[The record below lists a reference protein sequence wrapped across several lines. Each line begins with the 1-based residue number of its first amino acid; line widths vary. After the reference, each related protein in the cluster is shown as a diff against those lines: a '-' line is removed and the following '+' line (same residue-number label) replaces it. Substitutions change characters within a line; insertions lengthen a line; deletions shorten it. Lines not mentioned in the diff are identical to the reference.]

1 MMKRTMI
8 KEIKERDQVAGLY
21 LVARKDM
28 GLSKTGKAYV
38 NLRLMDSTGS
48 VEARIWDNA
57 DALAALFQKDDV
69 VSIKG
74 YAVAY
79 QGGIQLNVNSISAAP
94 EGSYSVREFLPA
106 STRAPEEMMADLD
119 AVIAGVGNP
128 QIRALLEAIFTD
140 ADVRARFQTAPAA
153 KVMHHPYLGGLLEH
167 VLSICGLASKVG
179 SHYGKG
185 VDVDLL
191 ICGAILHDIGKIYEL
206 TYSKS
211 FDYTDEGRLL
221 GHITLGIALIDDKV
235 KGIEKFDPALLVLI
249 KHMIL
254 SHHGHLE
261 FGSPKR
267 PKTTEALILYYLD
280 DLDAKVNAIESL
292 KRDAHEAEN
301 RWTGYQRIF
310 ERYMYLGARE
320 EALDAA
326 VPSVEDVSPRKDTLP
341 LFKQPSE
348 TKA

>member
-1 MMKRTMI
+1 MTKRALI
-8 KEIKERDQVAGLY
+8 KDIKERDQVAGLY

-48 VEARIWDNA
+48 VEGRIWDNA
-57 DALAALFQKDDV
+57 DELARGFQKDDV
-69 VSIKG
+69 VSVKG

-79 QGGIQLNVNSISAAP
+79 QGGIQLNVNSVIVAP
-94 EGSYSVREFLPA
+94 EGAYSTREFLPA
-106 STRAPEEMMADLD
+106 STREPDEMIAALD
-119 AVIAGVGNP
+119 ALIAGVKNAH
-128 QIRALLEAIFTD
+128 IRALLEAIFND
-140 ADVRARFQTAPAA
+140 ADVRLRFQTAPAA

-167 VLSICGLASKVG
+167 VLSICGLSRKV
-179 SHYGKG
+179 SEHYGKG

-191 ICGAILHDIGKIYEL
+191 IAGAMLHDIGKIYEL
-206 TYSKS
+206 SYSKS

-235 KGIEKFDPALLVLI
+235 RGIEKFPPELLVLI

-280 DLDAKVNAIESL
+280 DLDAKLNAIDTL
-292 KRDAHEAEN
+292 KREAAGAED
-301 RWTGYQRIF
+301 RWTGYQRMF

-320 EALDAA
+320 AASNSEAALAA
-326 VPSVEDVSPRKDTLP
+326 QEDDSPRKDTLP
-341 LFKQPSE
+341 LFK
-348 TKA
+348 